1 MLAGGGEFAVS
12 GGLTGGLPVAFGSA
26 DAGTAPGTAF
36 GAAGGLA
43 EVGGA
48 AGAAEAGC
56 TLISSTSKISIEP
69 GGIGGR
75 ERRS

>member
-1 MLAGGGEFAVS
+1 MLAGGGEFDVS

-26 DAGTAPGTAF
+26 DAGTAPGTGFAPV
-36 GAAGGLA
+36 GGLA
-43 EVGGA
+43 EAGGV
-48 AGAAEAGC
+48 AGAAAGC
-56 TLISSTSKISIEP
+56 TLTSSTSNISIDP